1 MKILI
6 VEDEKEL
13 SNNIV
18 KYLQSENYL
27 CETAAD
33 CKTAWEK
40 IDGFDYDCILLD
52 VSLPDGNGLSL
63 LEDLKKNG
71 KTDGVI
77 IISARDSITDRIRG
91 LDLGADDYLVKPFH
105 LSELNARVSAV
116 IRRRRF
122 NGQNII
128 VLNEITI
135 DLQAKVVLIQNNP
148 IELTRKEYDLL
159 LFLATNKNRVIS
171 KNAIAEHLLGTQ
183 VDFLDNFDFIY
194 THIKN
199 LKKKL
204 IQAGGADNIKSL
216 YGTGYKFEVRV

>member
-13 SNNIV
+13 SGSMV

-27 CETAAD
+27 CETAVD
-33 CKTAWEK
+33 RKTAWDK
-40 IDGFDYDCILLD
+40 IDSFDYDCILLD
-52 VSLPDGNGLSL
+52 VTLPDGNGLSL

-77 IISARDSITDRIRG
+77 IISARDSISDRIRG

-105 LSELNARVSAV
+105 LSELNARIAAV

-135 DLQAKVVLIQNNP
+135 DLLAKVIFIDNNP
-148 IELTRKEYDLL
+148 VELTRKEYDLL

-204 IQAGGADNIKSL
+204 MQAGGGDYIKSL
-216 YGTGYKFEVRV
+216 YGAGYKFEVRL